1 MRNMICTPNRTGLDI
16 DRFINGFFGNV
27 PFDSE
32 GTRFMPRVNVVEDDD
47 QINLTF
53 ELPGLEKGD
62 IRVVV
67 EKNILTVSG
76 ERKLSEEKKEK
87 SYVRSEIRG
96 GSFSRSF
103 TLPDSVLTDSIEA
116 DYKNGLL
123 VVSLTKK
130 EEQKPREIDVKVR

>member
-1 MRNMICTPNRTGLDI
+1 MRNLICTPNRTGLEV
-16 DRFINGFFGNV
+16 DRFINSFFGNV
-27 PFDSE
+27 AFDSE
-32 GTRFMPRVNVVEDDD
+32 GGSFMPRVNVVEDND

-67 EKNILTVSG
+67 EKNVLTISG
-76 ERKLSEEKKEK
+76 ERKLSEEKKETK
-87 SYVRSEIRG
+87 YVRSEIRG

-103 TLPDSVLTDSIEA
+103 TLPDSVAADSIAA

-130 EEQKPREIDVKVR
+130 EEQKPKEIDVTVR